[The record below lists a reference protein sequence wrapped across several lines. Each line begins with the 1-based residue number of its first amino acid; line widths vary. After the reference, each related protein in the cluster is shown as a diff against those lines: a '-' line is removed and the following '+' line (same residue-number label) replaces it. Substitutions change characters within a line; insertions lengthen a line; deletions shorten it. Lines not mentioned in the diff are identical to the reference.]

1 MLLAACA
8 SRPVSLPSDNEI
20 SQSFRR
26 PTPSSLIV
34 LLPAQV
40 ETADL
45 EPGAAVLMTAL
56 HRRLTAAGYK
66 VIALDEGSYDAIW
79 SQEVAEVGGIY
90 DPHTGVL
97 RRHELMLA
105 LGRLVQRVSLE
116 THAAMVMRPQLVL
129 RRAEISGMSATWDGQ
144 QRRVPV
150 FGLGA
155 DTITN
160 DGSTLGLSVG
170 LDVFTPSGELVM
182 HTYGGIL
189 LPYRINVLSSKNEVR
204 SDLFANGTEVIDGVG
219 IALKPFFNI

>member
-1 MLLAACA
+1 VKIGEFCQRANCYAYNQNTFGKRNVKLKWILSLVVPILLAACA
-8 SRPVSLPSDNEI
+8 SSSVSLPSDNEI

-79 SQEVAEVGGIY
+79 SQEIAEVGGIEIAA
-90 DPHTGVL
+90 GVL
-97 RRHELMLA
+97 RRRELMLA
-105 LGRLVQRVSLE
+105 LGRLMQRVSSE

-150 FGLGA
+150 GLGA
-155 DTITN
+155 
-160 DGSTLGLSVG
+160 VQ
-170 LDVFTPSGELVM
+170 
-182 HTYGGIL
+182 
-189 LPYRINVLSSKNEVR
+189 
-204 SDLFANGTEVIDGVG
+204 
-219 IALKPFFNI
+219 